1 MKKSFVLL
9 ALLFISAFSVKA
21 QDKTHTET
29 VDSLLHFLDK
39 KTMKTDIL
47 YNRVFPF
54 ANLTQSKDTSDFTYF
69 RQAWS
74 ELYRASYNL
83 TFRSIKF

>member
-9 ALLFISAFSVKA
+9 ALLFISAFSAKA

-47 YNRVFPF
+47 YNRTV
-54 ANLTQSKDTSDFTYF
+54 TG
-69 RQAWS
+69 
-74 ELYRASYNL
+74 
-83 TFRSIKF
+83 